1 MAFSTGSEVLY
12 TYSGALNMEEIIKPE
27 EEYRDGKAVTG
38 FSICTNTHTQYICM
52 EGFWFFFFLDVFISK
67 LNHNVL

>member
-12 TYSGALNMEEIIKPE
+12 TYSGALNMEEIVKPE
-27 EEYRDGKAVTG
+27 EEYRDRKAVTG
-38 FSICTNTHTQYICM
+38 FSICTNTHNICM
-52 EGFWFFFFLDVFISK
+52 EGCFVFLLDVFISK